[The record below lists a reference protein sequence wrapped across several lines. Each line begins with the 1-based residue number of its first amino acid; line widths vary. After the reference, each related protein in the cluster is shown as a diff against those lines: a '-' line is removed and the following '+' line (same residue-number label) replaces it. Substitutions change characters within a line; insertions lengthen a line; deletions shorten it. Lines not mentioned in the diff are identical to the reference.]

1 MATVIN
7 KVDAAT
13 APFVGQGDLIIFS
26 STFANSKTYENA
38 KLSDFQSPLSL
49 GQIVQDSTSWEG
61 EDVSTD
67 QILDEQG
74 NLITA
79 RVTAGTL
86 GFSFDIASTSRDMVR
101 TFLNGVN
108 VGNSSTGAASMDATG
123 AIFFDGDTAD
133 TAVYAAGFGVS
144 LPVITR
150 PIAVLNDELN
160 RAWIYPKAKIT
171 ANLTLSDGLY
181 RIHAVVLAENVA
193 VMNAGGT
200 YQLTTGMIVDKS

>member
-1 MATVIN
+1 MAIA
-7 KVDAAT
+7 KFEAAGKLF
-13 APFVGQGDLIIFS
+13 AGQGDLVIFDAIADYTGATLAS
-26 STFANSKTYENA
+26 LVNPK
-38 KLSDFQSPLSL
+38 SL
-49 GQIVQDSTSWEG
+49 GQIVQDSTTWEG
-61 EDVSTD
+61 EDVNTD

-86 GFSFDIASTSRDMVR
+86 GFSFDIASTSREMVK

-108 VGNSSTGAASMDATG
+108 DGNSSTGAASMDATG

-193 VMNAGGT
+193 VMNQSGV

>member
-1 MATVIN
+1 MAIP
-7 KVDAAT
+7 KFEAAQKLF
-13 APFVGQGDLIIFS
+13 AGQGDLVIFKEITDYS
-26 STFANSKTYENA
+26 GKTLADLIEP
-38 KLSDFQSPLSL
+38 KSL
-49 GQIVQDSTSWEG
+49 GQIVQDSTTWEG

-67 QILDEQG
+67 EILDEQG

-86 GFSFDIASTSRDMVR
+86 GFSFDIASTSREMVR

-108 VGNSSTGAASMDATG
+108 IGNSETGATSMDASG

-133 TAVYAAGFGVS
+133 TAVFAAGFGVS
-144 LPVITR
+144 LPVFTR

-171 ANLTLSDGLY
+171 ANITLSDGLY

-193 VMNAGGT
+193 VQNSSGVYT
-200 YQLTTGMIVDKS
+200 LTTGMIVDKN